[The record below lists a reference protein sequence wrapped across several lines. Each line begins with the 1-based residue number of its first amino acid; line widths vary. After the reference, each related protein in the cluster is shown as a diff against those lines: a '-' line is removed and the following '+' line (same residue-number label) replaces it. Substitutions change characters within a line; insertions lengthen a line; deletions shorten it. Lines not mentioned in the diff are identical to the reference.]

1 LRVRSAVAP
10 VANLAKQQGSSL
22 SSTTCELLLRC
33 GGATARKKLPRSV
46 TVAGLRL
53 LCARLFKLAPDQIQL
68 LLVGPAAGGDP
79 QQQQEE
85 EQEEDIGQDDTKQL
99 SYWDVVDGS
108 TVRVLAVDPEQQ
120 RQQRD
125 AEQAAR
131 QVEHERRMAQ
141 QLQEGE
147 ALRSAAAAAAQ

>member
-1 LRVRSAVAP
+1 MLLCVSACSAVARVSNP
-10 VANLAKQQGSSL
+10 AKQQGSSL

-33 GGATARKKLPRSV
+33 GGATAKKKLPRSV
-46 TVAGLRL
+46 TVGALRL
-53 LCARLFKLAPDQIQL
+53 LCARLFKLQPDQIRL
-68 LLVGPAAGGDP
+68 LLVGPAAGAGE
-79 QQQQEE
+79 QEE
-85 EQEEDIGQDDTKQL
+85 REEDIGQDDTKQL

-120 RQQRD
+120 RQQRA

-141 QLQEGE
+141 QLQDGE
-147 ALRSAAAAAAQ
+147 ALRSAAASAAQ

>member
-1 LRVRSAVAP
+1 MSVAVCVCVCSAVAP
-10 VANLAKQQGSSL
+10 VSNPAKQGSSL

-33 GGATARKKLPRSV
+33 GDATAQKKLPRSV
-46 TVAGLRL
+46 TVGALRL
-53 LCARLFKLAPDQIQL
+53 LCARLFKLQPDQIRL
-68 LLVGPAAGGDP
+68 LLVGPAARE
-79 QQQQEE
+79 QE

-120 RQQRD
+120 RQQRA

-147 ALRSAAAAAAQ
+147 ALRSAAAAAQ